1 MAQHDVT
8 FGGHGAEHR
17 VLTRIGLAQVRDEVA
32 TSKDVLQA
40 RLGKAPLAFA
50 YPNGGWNREV
60 AGIVRDAG
68 YRLAFT
74 IEPGAVDCRD
84 DCFNLP
90 RVNIHEGMTR
100 ATPMFLARVTGLF

>member
-1 MAQHDVT
+1 MARE
-8 FGGHGAEHR
+8 FGLPRTHAWPMLDR
-17 VLTRIGLAQVRDEVA
+17 FPY
-32 TSKDVLQA
+32 
-40 RLGKAPLAFA
+40 GKAPLAFA